1 MHVYNERLMFENS
14 NAEVHGKF
22 ENEEF
27 EAFGRLILL
36 LIQTFFCLTRFHWK
50 FFLMASL
57 RRYDTT
63 KTCR

>member
-50 FFLMASL
+50 FF
-57 RRYDTT
+57 
-63 KTCR
+63 